1 MARNVPKIFLDI
13 IISWYDGM
21 WCRVKWDDHWSSW
34 FQITAGV
41 RQGGILSPDFYCLY
55 VDELVNI
62 LKSSGVGCYIVD
74 VFAAALIYAD
84 DMAVLAP
91 SLKGLQR
98 LLTICEEYCKEW
110 DVRLNGK
117 KSKNMGFGK
126 GPAPRHKLKIDGQPI
141 EWVDKWDYL
150 GITLQSGPEF
160 SCCINKTAN
169 KFYRAA
175 NAILRVEG
183 RSDDIV
189 MLRLLETHC
198 VSLLTYAIEVVHVID
213 KNVWRRMRVAYNS
226 IFRKLFNYTY
236 RQSVTDLQ
244 HALGRP
250 TWEELV
256 HSRQQTFH
264 ERINKLSS
272 DSHVR
277 CIASYRCPVPL

>member
-1 MARNVPKIFLDI
+1 
-13 IISWYDGM
+13 
-21 WCRVKWDDHWSSW
+21 
-34 FQITAGV
+34 
-41 RQGGILSPDFYCLY
+41 
-55 VDELVNI
+55 
-62 LKSSGVGCYIVD
+62 
-74 VFAAALIYAD
+74 
-84 DMAVLAP
+84 MAVLAP

-98 LLTICEEYCKEW
+98 LLTIWEEYCNEW

-117 KSKNMGFGK
+117 KSKNMCFGK

-256 HSRQQTFH
+256 DSRQQTFY
-264 ERINKLSS
+264 ERINRLTGGAELSGLTYYCCM
-272 DSHVR
+272 R
-277 CIASYRCPVPL
+277 LYCI